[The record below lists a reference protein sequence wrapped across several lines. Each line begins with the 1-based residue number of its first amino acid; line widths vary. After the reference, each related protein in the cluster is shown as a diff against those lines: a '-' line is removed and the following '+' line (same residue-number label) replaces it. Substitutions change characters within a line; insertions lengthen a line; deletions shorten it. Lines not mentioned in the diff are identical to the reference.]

1 LRVDDFVEYHCEP
14 KEIEART
21 RQHDP
26 DRERRERM
34 HQEEALEEALPRCEW
49 LPANQR
55 HRASAGQK
63 LGRTSSA
70 DLAGLALGC
79 LLVEG
84 KRPLLLRRG
93 KFGF

>member
-1 LRVDDFVEYHCEP
+1 MVLLNTTTSPTLHPLRHI

-34 HQEEALEEALPRCEW
+34 CQEEALDEVLPRCEW

-55 HRASAGQK
+55 
-63 LGRTSSA
+63 
-70 DLAGLALGC
+70 
-79 LLVEG
+79 
-84 KRPLLLRRG
+84 
-93 KFGF
+93 